1 MAPALALEEP
11 LPVIAVAAIISH
23 NTSGVMSLVTTGIN
37 RPRDLEQKRYASWDT
52 PLVTAI
58 IRDIVENDGGDF
70 SKVTMIPNFA
80 TDAFSALETD
90 VDAIW
95 IYYGWDGV
103 AAELRGTDINYL
115 DLGRINPRF
124 DFYTPVLAANSD
136 YAAKNPETVKQFLRA
151 VKKGYDFAIENPT
164 EAAEI
169 LLQHAPELDR
179 DLVLASQ
186 QYLAARYRD
195 ADLPWGRFDGER
207 WNSFYGWMFEQG
219 LVERDI
225 RGKGFTND
233 YLP

>member
-1 MAPALALEEP
+1 
-11 LPVIAVAAIISH
+11 
-23 NTSGVMSLVTTGIN
+23 
-37 RPRDLEQKRYASWDT
+37 
-52 PLVTAI
+52 
-58 IRDIVENDGGDF
+58 
-70 SKVTMIPNFA
+70 
-80 TDAFSALETD
+80 

-103 AAELRGTDINYL
+103 AAELRGTDVNYL
-115 DLGRINPRF
+115 DLERINPRF
-124 DFYTPVLAANSD
+124 DFYSPVLATNSD

-169 LLQHAPELDR
+169 LLKHAPELDR

-186 QYLAARYRD
+186 KYLAARYRD
-195 ADLPWGRFDGER
+195 ENLPWGRFDGER

-219 LVERDI
+219 LLERDI

-233 YLP
+233 YLPQEE